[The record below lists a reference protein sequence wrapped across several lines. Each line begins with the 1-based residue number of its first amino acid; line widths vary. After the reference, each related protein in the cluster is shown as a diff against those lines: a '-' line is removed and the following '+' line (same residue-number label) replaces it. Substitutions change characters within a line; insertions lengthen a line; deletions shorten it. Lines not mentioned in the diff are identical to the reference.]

1 MKKIVIKDCNIPKI
15 DRNIACIGYFDG
27 VHRGHQKL
35 IKETLVLAKKNNL
48 KSMVICFEPDPE
60 DVISKSK
67 NKHILSFEDRLTSFE
82 SLGIDIVCV
91 IKFDEI
97 LMKLKANAFIHKYL
111 KKMNIN
117 TLICGYDFSFGY
129 KGEGKPELLSKSI
142 NVIVIDEVSYYSKKI
157 SSTRIKQAINEG
169 NFKLVNKLLGY
180 EYSIMVK
187 AINVSKK
194 GSKWLIEA
202 NSVDNNLV
210 MPRDGTYNGFDIKN
224 NRFILTSKD
233 KIDINDNL
241 LLVFKN
247 E

>member
-35 IKETLVLAKKNNL
+35 IKETIDLALKNNL
-48 KSMVICFEPDPE
+48 KSMVICFDPDPD
-60 DVISKSK
+60 DVISKCN
-67 NKHILSFEDRLTSFE
+67 NKHILSFNDRLTSFE

-91 IKFDEI
+91 IRFDET
-97 LMKLKANAFIHKYL
+97 LMKQKANIFIQKYL
-111 KKMNIN
+111 KKMNIR

-157 SSTRIKQAINEG
+157 SSTRIKQAISDG

-180 EYSIMVK
+180 EYSLMVK
-187 AINVSKK
+187 AKNISKK

-202 NSVDNNLV
+202 NCVDNKLII
-210 MPRDGTYNGFDIKN
+210 PKEGLYNDFEIKN
-224 NRFILTSKD
+224 NHFILTSKD
-233 KIDINDNL
+233 IIDINDNL